1 MSRENQIREGLVTL
15 GNVLE
20 SISNTTLDLPAPA
33 TNSISGNAVHG
44 GKVTLFRSTGITDNA
59 SRLVLLVEDNGITVD
74 AIDTDKLIGDTTIT
88 GDLTVDGEIRAK
100 SIVTDSKHIGSID
113 FHAPGSELDM
123 VGLQWRTNDD
133 RTKQFVW
140 REKNQGFYSS
150 NTIDLHRTANFSID
164 NISVL
169 SADRL
174 GPTVQY
180 SELRSVGVLEN
191 LTTTGDLS
199 IDEGFVRWDS
209 GTMRFSIGNE
219 LPNGQLSVSS
229 NEAEF
234 IVDPWFDTVKI
245 GTYTTSNLEI
255 VTDDTTR
262 IEVAANGNISLN
274 GRVNI
279 TQPLGVGVNNFA
291 DDVDITTARAV
302 RIQNKKF
309 ETGTE
314 IPSTGNY
321 IIGDII
327 WNQNP
332 TPTGFVGWICIRA
345 GTPGE
350 WKQFGQIQS

>member
-15 GNVLE
+15 GNALE
-20 SISNTTLDLPAPA
+20 SISNTTLDLPTPA

-44 GKVTLFRSTGITDNA
+44 GKVTLFRSTGIADNA

-74 AIDTDKLIGDTTIT
+74 AVDTDRLIGDTTVT
-88 GDLTVDGEIRAK
+88 GNLTVDGELRAK

-123 VGLQWRTNDD
+123 VGLQWRTDDD

-140 REKNQGFYSS
+140 REKNQGFYAS
-150 NTIDLHRTANFSID
+150 NTIDLHRNANFSID

-191 LTTTGDLS
+191 LTTTGDLI

-234 IVDPWFDTVKI
+234 IVDPWFDTVKV

-255 VTDDTTR
+255 VTDDTAR
-262 IEVAANGNISLN
+262 ITIKDTGN
-274 GRVNI
+274 VNVIGKLGINSDTI
-279 TQPLGVGVNNFA
+279 TN
-291 DDVDITTARAV
+291 DVDLQVNGPI
-302 RIQNKKF
+302 RIQNKKI
-309 ETGTE
+309 EYGTQY
-314 IPSTGNY
+314 PVVGSHN
-321 IIGDII
+321 IGDIVY
-327 WNQNP
+327 NTQP
-332 TPTGFVGWICIRA
+332 VAGGFVGWICTEA
-345 GTPGE
+345 GNPGT
-350 WKQFGQIQS
+350 WNPFGRIENAD

>member
-191 LTTTGDLS
+191 LTTTGDLI

-255 VTDDTTR
+255 ITDDTTR
-262 IEVAANGNISLN
+262 IAIKDTGN
-274 GRVNI
+274 VNVIGKLGINSDTI
-279 TQPLGVGVNNFA
+279 TN
-291 DDVDITTARAV
+291 DVDLQVNGPI
-302 RIQNKKF
+302 RIQNKKI
-309 ETGTE
+309 EYGTQYPVTG
-314 IPSTGNY
+314 SHNL
-321 IIGDII
+321 GDIVY
-327 WNQNP
+327 NTQPVVGN
-332 TPTGFVGWICIRA
+332 FVGWICTEA
-345 GTPGE
+345 GSPGT
-350 WKQFGQIQS
+350 WKPFGRIEDAD